1 MVSERFICVFVKE
14 VVAMPVLSSSVPL
27 FLVTL
32 REFSLT
38 AGSVLLLLVAVALLV
53 AEIVGPTHGTAA
65 AGGVVVLIAAALLR
79 SQDGGSEPTVLLVL
93 LGIAL
98 VVFAAFCVFE
108 VVQLRKRRVVTGVA
122 GLLDTLG
129 AVREPLTPV
138 GSVFING
145 ERWRAVT
152 PDGAHLPAGTPVRV
166 LAVEGLLLVVAPAVP
181 TETTL
186 PPPPVS
192 PLMVSGVMVN
202 ERMPS

>member
-1 MVSERFICVFVKE
+1 
-14 VVAMPVLSSSVPL
+14 MPVLSSSVPL

-108 VVQLRKRRVVTGVA
+108 VVQLRKRRVVTGTA

-152 PDGAHLPAGTPVRV
+152 PDGTHLLAGTPVRV
-166 LAVEGLLLVVAPAVP
+166 LAVKGLSLVVAPAVL

-192 PLMVSGVMVN
+192 PLMVSGVN
-202 ERMPS
+202 GQ